1 MLKHLFFL
9 FLLFIVSCAPER
21 YVKPLAPKQQAVG
34 VSLGGPLF
42 KFGENTIP
50 MPFLTANYGY
60 GIDSSLTAFGAVNIT
75 STLFG
80 NVQLDLGATRQILKQ
95 QAYIPAVSI
104 TPVFN
109 IIARPKAPFKLY
121 PQLDVNAFWEYG
133 KHKNYFYLGFGNW
146 FELSSKRTLNEKQKN
161 HWLFF
166 PLVGHCFTG
175 KKWDIL
181 LETKILAPNLS
192 NEKLVVEYQTPLKN
206 NGAFGIYIGCTRK
219 F

>member
-21 YVKPLAPKQQAVG
+21 YVKPLAPKQHALG

-42 KFGENTIP
+42 KLGENTIP

-75 STLFG
+75 SALFG
-80 NVQLDLGATRQILKQ
+80 NVQLDLGATRQVLKQ
-95 QAYIPAVSI
+95 QRYIPALSV
-104 TPVFN
+104 TPVFT
-109 IIARPKAPFKLY
+109 IIARPETPFKLY
-121 PQLDVNAFWEYG
+121 PQVDVNAFWEYG

-146 FELSSKRTLNEKQKN
+146 FELSSRRTLNEKQKN

-166 PLVGHCFTG
+166 PVIGHCFTG

-206 NGAFGIYIGCTRK
+206 NGAFGVYIGCTRK